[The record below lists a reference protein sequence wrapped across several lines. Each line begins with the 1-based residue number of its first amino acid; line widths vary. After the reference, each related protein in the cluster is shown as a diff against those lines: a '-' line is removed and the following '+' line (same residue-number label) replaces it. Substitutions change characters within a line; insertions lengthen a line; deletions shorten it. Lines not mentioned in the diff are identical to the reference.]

1 MSADRPRRA
10 GTPAFPERRPELRL
24 VKSPDERPRPEPDP
38 ELKAILDDMRRRYR
52 VSRERDGRDPGGK
65 DAA

>member
-1 MSADRPRRA
+1 VSAKRKDEPGIEPLAA
-10 GTPAFPERRPELRL
+10 GRLRL
-24 VKSPDERPRPEPDP
+24 IKTPETKRPEPSP

-52 VSRERDGRDPGGK
+52 VSRERSERDPGGK